1 MQKQTLTFEN
11 ILTDLRLASS
21 SNKER
26 HMPATLGF
34 SLLFALLAVLLL
46 VCLPTL
52 PLLSIMLAVFSIL
65 FGVHYARE
73 RKQHRSDARA
83 LRAALDRAHL
93 SVCIEEF
100 SHAGEEVVVE
110 PHSCG
115 RHMHATRL
123 ARMIY
128 FTSGIGW
135 RVPLYVS
142 RLYDWSNTHHLTFE
156 GLQNISLA
164 GDEFYYISLQGH
176 PDISFAYPCKFFV
189 LAKELEG
196 SATQKAQ

>member
-1 MQKQTLTFEN
+1 MQKQTLTLEN
-11 ILTDLRLASS
+11 ILTDLRLVSS

-26 HMPATLGF
+26 YLPITLSF
-34 SLLFALLAVLLL
+34 SLLFALLAVLLFIH
-46 VCLPTL
+46 LPIL
-52 PLLSIMLAVFSIL
+52 PLPSIMLVAFSIIC
-65 FGVHYARE
+65 GVHYAKG

-93 SVCIEEF
+93 SVCVEAF

-123 ARMIY
+123 AQMVY

-135 RVPLYVS
+135 RLPLYVS
-142 RLYDWSNTHHLTFE
+142 RLYSWSKTHHLTFE

-176 PDISFAYPCKFFV
+176 PDISFVYPCKFFV
-189 LAKELEG
+189 LAKELEE
-196 SATQKAQ
+196 TVEQKAH